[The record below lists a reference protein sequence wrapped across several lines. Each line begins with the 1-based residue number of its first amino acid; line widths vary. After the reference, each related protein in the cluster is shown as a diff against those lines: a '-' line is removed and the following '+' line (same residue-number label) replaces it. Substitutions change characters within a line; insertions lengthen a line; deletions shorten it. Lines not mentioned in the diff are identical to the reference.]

1 MTKSILVVVL
11 FVSQKD
17 LSELMLKELS
27 IEIIKKLLFKKLQEL
42 FLLVESQD
50 TKMSSFSETTS
61 MLLDQVMKLK
71 LLVSLL
77 TDLNMP

>member
-1 MTKSILVVVL
+1 LS
-11 FVSQKD
+11 VSLKD

-50 TKMSSFSETTS
+50 TKMSSFSETT
-61 MLLDQVMKLK
+61 LIVLDQVMKLK
-71 LLVSLL
+71 LLVFSL
-77 TDLNMP
+77 TDLNTP

>member
-17 LSELMLKELS
+17 LSKLTLKELS

-42 FLLVESQD
+42 FLLVEFQD

-61 MLLDQVMKLK
+61 ILLDQVMKLK
-71 LLVSLL
+71 LLVFSL
-77 TDLNMP
+77 TDLNTP

>member
-1 MTKSILVVVL
+1 MTRSILVAVL

-50 TKMSSFSETTS
+50 TKMSSFLETTS
-61 MLLDQVMKLK
+61 MQLDQVMKLR
-71 LLVSLL
+71 LLVYLL

>member
-61 MLLDQVMKLK
+61 IVLDQVMKSK
-71 LLVSLL
+71 LLVFSL
-77 TDLNMP
+77 TDLNTP

>member
-1 MTKSILVVVL
+1 MTRSILVAVL

-71 LLVSLL
+71 LLVFSL